1 MAPHT
6 IRPLRFVLPTGPDS
20 RSKWLLRLGLFLYD
34 HLGKRKILPPTTVL
48 DLASDPLGAPLRH
61 RATGFEYSDCWVD
74 DARLVVLNA
83 LDAAERGASIRV
95 GTRVVRV
102 ERAGEWRLSVDEQG
116 RRTEITA
123 RALINAAGPWI
134 DGVTEGVLHQP
145 PPPVRLVK
153 GSHIVVRKLFD
164 HDRAYI
170 FQARDGRVIFA
181 IPYEGDFT
189 VIGTTDKDF
198 QGDLATLAASDEEI
212 DYLCEAV
219 SAYLR
224 APVRPADVVWSYA
237 GVRSLYDDGAS
248 KAKDATR
255 DYVLK
260 LDHAA
265 GAAPVLMIYGGKITT
280 YRRLAEEAL
289 DHFAPF
295 FSLKPNWTGGV
306 PLPGG
311 DFPHDGVPQQVAQ
324 ALARW
329 SFLGEARALRMVR
342 AYGTRLQAVL
352 GEARTA
358 DDLGEDFGA
367 GLSAVEV
374 RYLMRYEWARTAD
387 DVLWRRSKLGLHMSA
402 AQREAAARFM
412 ASQPDAA
419 RDA

>member
-1 MAPHT
+1 M
-6 IRPLRFVLPTGPDS
+6 
-20 RSKWLLRLGLFLYD
+20 
-34 HLGKRKILPPTTVL
+34 
-48 DLASDPLGAPLRH
+48 
-61 RATGFEYSDCWVD
+61 
-74 DARLVVLNA
+74 
-83 LDAAERGASIRV
+83 
-95 GTRVVRV
+95 RV
-102 ERAGEWRLSVDEQG
+102 ERAAEWRLSVDENG

-123 RALINAAGPWI
+123 RALVNAAGPWI

-181 IPYEGDFT
+181 IPYEGEFT

-212 DYLCEAV
+212 AYLCEAV
-219 SAYLR
+219 SGYFR
-224 APVRPADVVWSYA
+224 TPVRPSDVVWSYA

-248 KAKDATR
+248 AAKDATR

-260 LDHAA
+260 LDHTA

-295 FSLKPNWTGGV
+295 FALKPAWTGGV

-311 DFPHDGVPQQVAQ
+311 DFPHDGVATQVAR

-329 SFLGEARALRMVR
+329 PFLREPQAQRMVR
-342 AYGTRLQAVL
+342 AYGTRLDRVL
-352 GEARTA
+352 GDARTA
-358 DDLGEDFGA
+358 EALGEDFGA
-367 GLSAVEV
+367 GLSAAEV
-374 RYLMRYEWARTAD
+374 RYLMKYEWARTAD
-387 DVLWRRSKLGLHMSA
+387 DVLWRRSKLGLHLSV
-402 AQREAAARFM
+402 AQREAVTRFM
-412 ASQPDAA
+412 TAQPMTGEPG
-419 RDA
+419 RN